1 MNLKTWLT
9 SERGRATA
17 LASHLGVTDGRISQ
31 MADEGVPTKHM
42 IRVRAFTR
50 NAVTLESMV
59 QAKTPGEASAQH
71 ASSGGRRRQR
81 EASRATA

>member
-59 QAKTPGEASAQH
+59 QAKTPGEASGQH
-71 ASSGGRRRQR
+71 ASSGGKRRQR
-81 EASRATA
+81 EASRAAA

>member
-59 QAKTPGEASAQH
+59 QAKTPDQDACQGAATRRGRSAASGA
-71 ASSGGRRRQR
+71 A
-81 EASRATA
+81 A

>member
-17 LASHLGVTDGRISQ
+17 LAAHLGVTDGRISQ

-42 IRVRAFTR
+42 FRVRAFTK

-59 QAKTPGEASAQH
+59 QAKTPTHPTPQEA
-71 ASSGGRRRQR
+71 
-81 EASRATA
+81 